1 LKGFSF
7 FVPSSILY
15 FSLLILFY
23 LSSYSTLHNVCISFY
38 LSWRKV
44 TPHFAFIETKRCT

>member
-23 LSSYSTLHNVCISFY
+23 LSSCSTLHNVCISFY
-38 LSWRKV
+38 LS
-44 TPHFAFIETKRCT
+44 